1 MRVSAAPRLVLVLP
15 SRIVSVS
22 RVSSYSEIVDT
33 NSPGP
38 VELLPTV
45 ISRYCGASYSVG
57 TFMYRK
63 HTDNVF
69 DLHYSIYSAYGT
81 FIGVGINAQ
90 APLKLLTEDLF

>member
-1 MRVSAAPRLVLVLP
+1 
-15 SRIVSVS
+15 
-22 RVSSYSEIVDT
+22 
-33 NSPGP
+33 
-38 VELLPTV
+38 
-45 ISRYCGASYSVG
+45 
-57 TFMYRK
+57 MYRK